1 MARASSFVVCGY
13 SAAVLLLSGGVVQA
27 QSSRISVNP
36 QLAQRGKSL
45 YTSVG
50 CTICHSLGKGKT
62 VAGPDLL
69 GVTDR
74 RSEEWLRRWLRAPE
88 TMYDS
93 DSIAKSLVYQ
103 ANGAKMPNQHL
114 KDADIDAL
122 VNYLAQETEKKR

>member
-1 MARASSFVVCGY
+1 MIRASVGVCGFT
-13 SAAVLLLSGGVVQA
+13 AAVLCLSASVVQA
-27 QSSRISVNP
+27 QASRISVNP
-36 QLAQRGKSL
+36 QLAHRGRSL
-45 YTSVG
+45 FTGVG
-50 CTICHSLGKGKT
+50 CTICHSIGKGKT

-74 RSEEWLRRWLRAPE
+74 RSEDWLRRWLRAPE

-93 DSIAKSLVYQ
+93 DSIVKSLIYQ

-122 VNYLAQETEKKR
+122 INYLAQETEKKR